1 MPLLK
6 GCSSSLSNN
15 NDDLCS
21 LREELLWKNKTS
33 DLDLSM
39 YLQAARSIAAFARM
53 CDRGLADDMYEV
65 AQRDETTIYALTTLH
80 NHDYDRTRAIEAL
93 VQCPIPKK
101 IDRKW
106 SDDDQKKFIKGLR
119 QYGKNFFRIRK
130 DLLPHKQTSDLVEYY
145 YLWKKTP
152 QAQSNRPRRRQ
163 RPCSTSANL
172 SITPTPVKQR
182 NTKNNNKDESEH
194 NSDNDDNQTTTDSDE
209 QYCRHCQT
217 ISKDL
222 QTAGRDNQ
230 LLCYD
235 CRMFYKK
242 YGELPILDS
251 ESSPYLFKPLNETS
265 SSKRKRTKPS
275 QSPDD
280 NNSSSTRSKKKNR
293 SNEKLS
299 TIEEDDISTIKTE
312 IKLEEQEN
320 EKPLIT
326 TTTMINSSLHI
337 KTEDLNSTLH
347 TPTPCK
353 QELHSPKILN
363 DHTKQ
368 NNPNLLLSSPSSA
381 FSRTSKKSLIPKIFD
396 EYDSLSKHNTIHSTM
411 LSGDVT
417 PIMSSKDNNDLSND
431 DGNTSDS
438 STNANQELIC
448 DEGPTPITCDR
459 G

>member
-6 GCSSSLSNN
+6 VFSSSSLSNN
-15 NDDLCS
+15 NDDVCS

-33 DLDLSM
+33 DIDLSM
-39 YLQAARSIAAFARM
+39 YLQAARSIAAFAGM
-53 CDRGLADDMYEV
+53 CDRGLAEDMYEV
-65 AQRDETTIYALTTLH
+65 AQRDDTTINALTILH
-80 NHDYDRTRAIEAL
+80 NHDYDCTRAIQAL
-93 VQCPIPKK
+93 VKCPIPKN

-106 SDDDQKKFIKGLR
+106 SEDDQKKFVKGIR

-172 SITPTPVKQR
+172 SITPTPSKQR

-194 NSDNDDNQTTTDSDE
+194 NSDNDDNQTTTDLDE

-222 QTAGRDNQ
+222 QIGGRDNQ

-242 YGELPILDS
+242 YSEMPIINP

-265 SSKRKRTKPS
+265 TSKRKRTKPS
-275 QSPDD
+275 QSPDE

-293 SNEKLS
+293 VNEKHS
-299 TIEEDDISTIKTE
+299 IIKQEIEEDDQLIIKKE

-320 EKPLIT
+320 EKPSSSI
-326 TTTMINSSLHI
+326 INNSSLHI
-337 KTEDLNSTLH
+337 KIEDLNSTIH
-347 TPTPCK
+347 NPTPCK
-353 QELHSPKILN
+353 QELHSPSSILI

-368 NNPNLLLSSPSSA
+368 NNINLLLSSPSSA
-381 FSRTSKKSLIPKIFD
+381 FSRTSKKSLIPKHFD
-396 EYDSLSKHNTIHSTM
+396 EYDSSLKSNPSI
-411 LSGDVT
+411 LSGDVI
-417 PIMSSKDNNDLSND
+417 PIISSKDNDLSND
-431 DGNTSDS
+431 DENISDNS
-438 STNANQELIC
+438 INGNQELIC
-448 DEGPTPITCDR
+448 DEGPTPLTCDR